1 MKKIVH
7 HLDEATVLALAAGTL
22 NDAHAIVAS
31 AHMAMCPHCRA
42 TLKNAEAI
50 GGGLLS
56 EEPGQSVSQHLRSSV
71 LAKLNDVAASR
82 APKPRAELSAG
93 ELPAVL
99 VRALGQTS
107 LDNIKWNRKLPGVAI
122 YDVPLPKGTK
132 TRLKLLSL
140 DKGKAMPD
148 HGHGGEE
155 LTLVL
160 RGSYSDNMGRFAAGD
175 VADLAEDVE
184 HQPIVDSDEN
194 CICLISFDVP
204 AKFKTIWA
212 RLAQPFSGM

>member
-1 MKKIVH
+1 VKIAH

-22 NDAHAIVAS
+22 NDAHAIVA
-31 AHMAMCPHCRA
+31 ATHIAMCPHCRA

-50 GGGLLS
+50 GGSLLAETSS
-56 EEPGQSVSQHLRSSV
+56 EAVSQNLRADT
-71 LAKLNDVAASR
+71 LAKLDAAPA
-82 APKPRAELSAG
+82 APASKPRAILKPG
-93 ELPAVL
+93 ELPDVL

-107 LDNIKWNRKLPGVAI
+107 LDHVKWNRKLPGVAI
-122 YDVPLPKGTK
+122 YDVPLPKGTTTK
-132 TRLKLLSL
+132 LKLLSL

-160 RGSYSDNMGRFAAGD
+160 RGSYSDKMGRFAAGD

-204 AKFKTIWA
+204 AKFKSIWA
-212 RLAQPFSGM
+212 RLAQPFAGM

>member
-1 MKKIVH
+1 VTISH
-7 HLDEATVLALAAGTL
+7 HLDDATVLALAAGTL
-22 NDAHAIVAS
+22 DDAHAIVAATHIS
-31 AHMAMCPHCRA
+31 LCPQCRSSF
-42 TLKNAEAI
+42 KNSEAI
-50 GGGLLS
+50 GGGILADQVDEAVTQTCRAATLASLDAVPLS
-56 EEPGQSVSQHLRSSV
+56 LKSVSENRS
-71 LAKLNDVAASR
+71 
-82 APKPRAELSAG
+82 G

-99 VRALGQTS
+99 RRAIGQSS
-107 LDNIKWNRKLPGVAI
+107 LENIKWTRKLPGIAI

-132 TRLKLLSL
+132 SKLKLLSL

-148 HGHGGEE
+148 HGHNGEE

-160 RGSYSDNMGRFAAGD
+160 KGSYSDKMGRFKAGD

-194 CICLISFDVP
+194 CICLVSFDEP
-204 AKFKTIWA
+204 AKFKSIWA

>member
-1 MKKIVH
+1 MTIDH
-7 HLDEATVLALAAGTL
+7 HLDDATVLALAAGTL
-22 NDAHAIVAS
+22 NEAHAIVAGTHIS
-31 AHMAMCPHCRA
+31 MCKHCLAALR
-42 TLKNAEAI
+42 KAEAI
-50 GGGLLS
+50 GGGLLAEQP
-56 EEPGQSVSQHLRSSV
+56 EEPVSQTLRAATLASLDAASFVEKPSPKISAGSDELPKILARVLGQS
-71 LAKLNDVAASR
+71 
-82 APKPRAELSAG
+82 
-93 ELPAVL
+93 
-99 VRALGQTS
+99 S
-107 LDNIKWNRKLPGVAI
+107 LETIKWNRKLPGVAI
-122 YDVPLPKGTK
+122 YDVPLAKGNK
-132 TRLKLLSL
+132 AKLKLLSL

-160 RGSYSDNMGRFAAGD
+160 RGSYSDKFGRFRAGD